1 MKIIFMQVLI
11 ISMMKHSFSNGP
23 LWMKLL
29 FQWILNLEIMLFL
42 LDGIVNKLHK
52 SGMLVQA
59 LELYNNLVSIVTVS
73 MDLFIT
79 IKAMYLISTTYPT
92 RILKLKY

>member
-1 MKIIFMQVLI
+1 MEIIFVQVLI

-73 MDLFIT
+73 MDFFIT
-79 IKAMYLISTTYPT
+79 IQFMYIVLTLHEY
-92 RILKLKY
+92 